1 MAAVLEQ
8 ISGWNW
14 QRKPCI
20 CDQVCI
26 PKIAG
31 RCKGSSR
38 DRRTAFH
45 NRGLREGKEY
55 PHRRIWENAWD
66 RKCVSPE
73 HRKFAYHY
81 RNTTCAYP
89 RILQE
94 ARVQWAIFGDT
105 EQIEKRDWKCKEC
118 ARQTKGC
125 KSRSS
130 KKTNLL
136 AGLRLPTFDKSFE
149 KLEGNQP
156 HCERHG

>member
-8 ISGWNW
+8 ISSWNW

-26 PKIAG
+26 PKRAG

-94 ARVQWAIFGDT
+94 ARVQCAIFGDT
-105 EQIEKRDWKCKEC
+105 GQIERRHWKCKEC

-130 KKTNLL
+130 ERTNGL
-136 AGLRLPTFDKSFE
+136 AGLGLPTVDKSFE

-156 HCERHG
+156 HWERRG